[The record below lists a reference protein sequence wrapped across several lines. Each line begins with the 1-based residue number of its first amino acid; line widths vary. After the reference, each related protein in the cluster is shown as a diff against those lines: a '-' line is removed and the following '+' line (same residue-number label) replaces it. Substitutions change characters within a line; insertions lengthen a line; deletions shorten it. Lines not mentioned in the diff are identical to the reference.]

1 MSIRW
6 SSLIATLDGE
16 IDQSKLKSLTAIALA
31 WIGGLVLS
39 AVMTGILKV
48 PTDIVMIGVG
58 ALVLPLTG
66 GKIAEGIANRVSPT
80 PSSSNG
86 GSAG

>member
-1 MSIRW
+1 MTAIRW
-6 SSLIATLDGE
+6 GTLIATTDGE

-31 WIGGLVLS
+31 WIGGLVLC
-39 AVMTGILKV
+39 AVMTGILKA

-66 GKIAEGIANRVSPT
+66 GKIAEGIGKRLGT
-80 PSSSNG
+80 
-86 GSAG
+86 